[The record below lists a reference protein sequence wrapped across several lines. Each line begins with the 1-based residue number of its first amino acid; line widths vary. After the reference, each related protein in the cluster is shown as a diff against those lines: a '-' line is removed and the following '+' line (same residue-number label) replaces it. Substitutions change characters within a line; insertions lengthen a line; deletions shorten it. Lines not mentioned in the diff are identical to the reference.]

1 MKHLISYIHFN
12 NQLNIKKLKHFQ
24 ECLVDHV
31 FDGEPIDKEISY
43 PAIQFK
49 LFEKNLFVVAFDDYG
64 IKFIDKIINSDL
76 SSMKLDETGEDLKI
90 SRVYVKNYKPEFS
103 SSMLDY
109 KLKSYIPFHTAS
121 YVSFRALDGHEEK
134 QRTYLK
140 RFVKRHLS
148 QFIRFVSM
156 DKNEFNKNLQLD
168 IEYYS
173 EKPTRLLYNTMLKP
187 FDIKVKINLILPSC
201 IGLGRFN
208 KYGFGNITPFYE
220 D

>member
-12 NQLNIKKLKHFQ
+12 NQLSIRNLKDFK
-24 ECLVDHV
+24 ECLVDRV
-31 FDGEPIDKEISY
+31 FDGEPIDKEDSY
-43 PAIQFK
+43 PTIQFK

-76 SSMKLDETGEDLKI
+76 STVKIDETGEDLKI
-90 SRVYVKNYKPEFS
+90 SRVYVKNYEPEFS
-103 SSMLDY
+103 SSLLHY

-121 YVSFRALDGHEEK
+121 YVSFRALDGHEE
-134 QRTYLK
+134 QQHEYLR

-148 QFIRFVSM
+148 QFMRFVNM
-156 DKNEFNKNLQLD
+156 DKKEFNEKLQLE
-168 IEYYS
+168 IEYFS
-173 EKPTRLLYNTMLKP
+173 EKSTRLLYNTMLKP
-187 FDIKVKINLILPSC
+187 FDIKLKVNLILPNC

-208 KYGFGNITPFYE
+208 KYGFGNIAPFSE